1 MFWNVRDSMEVRKP
15 VLVAGERHYHTEEH
29 TMKQSTQTVW
39 IIVSLLLLMIIRPL
53 FMSTM
58 IGLGIM
64 EPGMVWNYANPTSSL
79 TGWTWGLMLMLGS
92 VHMLASWVVLM
103 IGIVVLIRTPRKPSS
118 ISVPA
123 GR

>member
-1 MFWNVRDSMEVRKP
+1 
-15 VLVAGERHYHTEEH
+15 
-29 TMKQSTQTVW
+29 MKQSTRTVW

-58 IGLGIM
+58 IGLGMM
-64 EPGMVWNYANPTSSL
+64 EPGMVWNYMPNSTPSL
-79 TGWTWGLMLMLGS
+79 TGLTWGLMMMLGS

-103 IGIVVLIRTPRKPSS
+103 IGIVLLVRTPRGKPST
-118 ISVPA
+118 IRVPA

>member
-1 MFWNVRDSMEVRKP
+1 
-15 VLVAGERHYHTEEH
+15 
-29 TMKQSTQTVW
+29 MKQSTQTVW

-53 FMSTM
+53 FVSTM

-64 EPGMVWNYANPTSSL
+64 EPGMVWNYANPTSSS
-79 TGWTWGLMLMLGS
+79 TGWAWGLMLMLGS

-103 IGIVVLIRTPRKPSS
+103 IGIVVLIRTPRGKPSS

>member
-1 MFWNVRDSMEVRKP
+1 
-15 VLVAGERHYHTEEH
+15 
-29 TMKQSTQTVW
+29 MKQSTQTVW
-39 IIVSLLLLMIIRPL
+39 VIVSLLLLIIIRPL

-64 EPGMVWNYANPTSSL
+64 EPGIMWNYGPNPTSSL
-79 TGWTWGLMLMLGS
+79 TGWMWGLMMMLGS

-103 IGIVVLIRTPRKPSS
+103 IGIVMLVRTPRGKPSTL
-118 ISVPA
+118 SVLA

>member
-1 MFWNVRDSMEVRKP
+1 
-15 VLVAGERHYHTEEH
+15 
-29 TMKQSTQTVW
+29 MKQSTQTVW

-53 FMSTM
+53 FVSTM

-64 EPGMVWNYANPTSSL
+64 EPGMVWNYANPTSSS

-103 IGIVVLIRTPRKPSS
+103 IGIVVLIRTPRGKPSS

-123 GR
+123 GG